1 MGLSGVITFAI
12 SAIQQEDM
20 SDYTALTK
28 IKIAIFVLSAVQ
40 RLNLSALSGTIL
52 QCLSDCEKMAIERHI
67 ENYPMQTSQG
77 DCKGSAICY
86 AACCTERNSLLVELL
101 SLSYKATISSYT
113 EGRDSAYS
121 HAHEMC
127 LSFMNTVKRRTSL
140 HTVCGFSKC
149 ETPER
154 FGALLVQ
161 KVRQPSPSLPINGSS
176 REWRT
181 KMAELLLENARVSH
195 QSIIQQ
201 MEEICRDL
209 EFRCQNVEAPL
220 RAVAEERD
228 NLHSQLGEMKRL
240 NAKLEF
246 QAQQSLTLISNLK
259 ADMARLEEQANSAS
273 TRADNLAAQL
283 AAVQMELDAAK
294 RESQESAELERTNA
308 RTRELDLMATLTER
322 EDQLDELQEEMQ
334 NLKRE
339 ISKLQDI
346 RETTSNEKNAAI
358 QERDQLWL
366 EITQLQHSLD
376 TKTTLCLEKDSQ
388 IQYLE
393 AENANLS
400 ADVQNQRTKV
410 LFTGYLLSLEC

>member
-1 MGLSGVITFAI
+1 
-12 SAIQQEDM
+12 
-20 SDYTALTK
+20 
-28 IKIAIFVLSAVQ
+28 
-40 RLNLSALSGTIL
+40 
-52 QCLSDCEKMAIERHI
+52 
-67 ENYPMQTSQG
+67 
-77 DCKGSAICY
+77 
-86 AACCTERNSLLVELL
+86 
-101 SLSYKATISSYT
+101 
-113 EGRDSAYS
+113 
-121 HAHEMC
+121 
-127 LSFMNTVKRRTSL
+127 
-140 HTVCGFSKC
+140 
-149 ETPER
+149 
-154 FGALLVQ
+154 
-161 KVRQPSPSLPINGSS
+161 
-176 REWRT
+176 
-181 KMAELLLENARVSH
+181 
-195 QSIIQQ
+195 
-201 MEEICRDL
+201 
-209 EFRCQNVEAPL
+209 
-220 RAVAEERD
+220 
-228 NLHSQLGEMKRL
+228 
-240 NAKLEF
+240 
-246 QAQQSLTLISNLK
+246 
-259 ADMARLEEQANSAS
+259 
-273 TRADNLAAQL
+273 
-283 AAVQMELDAAK
+283 MELDAAK